1 MGMKG
6 EERDA
11 FIAQCCDAFKRALLA
26 RASKVPYNW
35 DCPEIRQWVID
46 TAREMRARDARR
58 AAAEISNRAADS
70 WTVALCV

>member
-46 TAREMRARDARR
+46 TAREMQVPEMRAERLRKYRIARQ
-58 AAAEISNRAADS
+58 IHG
-70 WTVALCV
+70 L